1 MSTRTIV
8 RNSGGFKMGKSPSQK
23 RDRELNAM
31 HRERAQEIICFDCIY
46 ISILK
51 GMRNQNRHDK
61 IIVIRI
67 KISMRTS
74 DNEPELKD
82 RREAASAPEER
93 PMRKWFATLAVLGI
107 GGIGA
112 FLLSEKGREI
122 LRGWVAEF
130 QDGPDQWNEWS
141 ESAQLEL
148 ANIQAAL
155 NRIAQS
161 LEPHSE
167 LGR

>member
-1 MSTRTIV
+1 MSMNWKT
-8 RNSGGFKMGKSPSQK
+8 G
-23 RDRELNAM
+23 
-31 HRERAQEIICFDCIY
+31 
-46 ISILK
+46 
-51 GMRNQNRHDK
+51 
-61 IIVIRI
+61 
-67 KISMRTS
+67 
-74 DNEPELKD
+74 
-82 RREAASAPEER
+82 REAASAPEER

-112 FLLSEKGREI
+112 FLLSEKGREM
-122 LRGWVAEF
+122 LQRWLAELEA
-130 QDGPDQWNEWS
+130 GPEEWDEWS

>member
-1 MSTRTIV
+1 
-8 RNSGGFKMGKSPSQK
+8 
-23 RDRELNAM
+23 
-31 HRERAQEIICFDCIY
+31 
-46 ISILK
+46 
-51 GMRNQNRHDK
+51 
-61 IIVIRI
+61 
-67 KISMRTS
+67 
-74 DNEPELKD
+74 
-82 RREAASAPEER
+82 
-93 PMRKWFATLAVLGI
+93 MRKWFATLAVIGI

-112 FLLSEKGREI
+112 FLLSEKGREM
-122 LRGWVAEF
+122 LQRWRLAEWEGGR
-130 QDGPDQWNEWS
+130 DEWDEGS

>member
-1 MSTRTIV
+1 LFRLRFI
-8 RNSGGFKMGKSPSQK
+8 SG
-23 RDRELNAM
+23 R
-31 HRERAQEIICFDCIY
+31 
-46 ISILK
+46 
-51 GMRNQNRHDK
+51 RNQNRHDK
-61 IIVIRI
+61 ILVFCF
-67 KISMRTS
+67 KIGIEAS
-74 DNEPELKD
+74 DNEHELED
-82 RREAASAPEER
+82 GREAASAPEER

-112 FLLSEKGREI
+112 FLLSEKGREM
-122 LRGWVAEF
+122 LQRWLAEWEGGR
-130 QDGPDQWNEWS
+130 DEWDEGS

>member
-1 MSTRTIV
+1 
-8 RNSGGFKMGKSPSQK
+8 
-23 RDRELNAM
+23 
-31 HRERAQEIICFDCIY
+31 
-46 ISILK
+46 
-51 GMRNQNRHDK
+51 
-61 IIVIRI
+61 
-67 KISMRTS
+67 
-74 DNEPELKD
+74 
-82 RREAASAPEER
+82 
-93 PMRKWFATLAVLGI
+93 MRKWFATLAVLGI

-122 LRGWVAEF
+122 LREWLAEF
-130 QDGPDQWNEWS
+130 QDGPDQWDEWS

-167 LGR
+167 LGG

>member
-1 MSTRTIV
+1 METS
-8 RNSGGFKMGKSPSQK
+8 NSEH
-23 RDRELNAM
+23 EL
-31 HRERAQEIICFDCIY
+31 ED
-46 ISILK
+46 
-51 GMRNQNRHDK
+51 G
-61 IIVIRI
+61 
-67 KISMRTS
+67 
-74 DNEPELKD
+74 
-82 RREAASAPEER
+82 REATSAPEER
-93 PMRKWFATLAVLGI
+93 PMRRWFATVVVLGI

-112 FLLSEKGREI
+112 FLLSEKGREM
-122 LRGWVAEF
+122 LRRWLAEF
-130 QDGPDQWNEWS
+130 EGGPDEWEWS

>member
-1 MSTRTIV
+1 MKTS
-8 RNSGGFKMGKSPSQK
+8 NNEH
-23 RDRELNAM
+23 EL
-31 HRERAQEIICFDCIY
+31 ED
-46 ISILK
+46 
-51 GMRNQNRHDK
+51 G
-61 IIVIRI
+61 
-67 KISMRTS
+67 
-74 DNEPELKD
+74 
-82 RREAASAPEER
+82 REATSAPEER

-112 FLLSEKGREI
+112 FLLSEKGREM
-122 LRGWVAEF
+122 LRRWLAEF
-130 QDGPDQWNEWS
+130 EGGPDEWEEWS

-167 LGR
+167 VGR